1 MTQYQ
6 TLAQM
11 GITDVDNISRYS
23 LRQEG
28 NRDVLKIYFN
38 NADDSLLP
46 SSNKFA
52 FERAVQAD
60 GAGSQPEMAPVIVAA
75 IKELNQL
82 NKPEH
87 QEQRAAR
94 EQLAH
99 ELEHL
104 ERVMSSK
111 LAELRSDLS
120 KF

>member
-28 NRDVLKIYFN
+28 ARDVLKIYFN
-38 NADDSLLP
+38 YEEDSLQP
-46 SSNKFA
+46 SSKKFA

-60 GAGSQPEMAPVIVAA
+60 GAGSQAEMAPIILAA
-75 IKELNQL
+75 VKELNLL

-94 EQLAH
+94 EQLES

-111 LAELRSDLS
+111 IAELRNDLA